1 MFSILI
7 LKSFVLQELFPLK
20 VGKVVDFFMPSSI
33 KITHFFLHN
42 FLKISMLQQLI
53 QISINYK
60 KITSIFKFVVLSIAL
75 AGPGTSFTIVME
87 MTPIKMYKFGIR
99 SGIFKRYICIQCR
112 VSILLL
118 LIKLT

>member
-33 KITHFFLHN
+33 KITHFFPHN

-53 QISINYK
+53 QISTNYK
-60 KITSIFKFVVLSIAL
+60 KITSILKFVVLSIAL
-75 AGPGTSFTIVME
+75 AGPGTSFSIVRE
-87 MTPIKMYKFGIR
+87 ITQIKTYKFGIR
-99 SGIFKRYICIQCR
+99 SGNYSKGIFAFNAE
-112 VSILLL
+112 
-118 LIKLT
+118 